1 MMFCS
6 ILTDMKLKELAIRY
20 SLEFLVIVL
29 GISVSFWLNQIGV
42 ERAEEKERIKVLQS
56 LHAELEEIDKYCR
69 ERKDNYRDDINILN
83 ALLKENFDPNLLDGL
98 TTSKARIEFILT
110 RYRVFE
116 PPMNQYQSIIHAGA
130 LKYLKSGEVNDK
142 LGQLHNTF
150 LRYMQTSVN
159 YERELKQAFMPFLT
173 SEHPEILLAKGQN
186 AIGFDTYVG
195 TLHTAISND
204 KRFEA
209 NLLLLS
215 DYLESKMYFL
225 KLYEAIVLELD
236 GVLVEELGE
245 DLNVKVSQER
255 SRLR

>member
-1 MMFCS
+1 
-6 ILTDMKLKELAIRY
+6 MKLKDLAVKY

-29 GISVSFWLNQIGV
+29 GISVSFWLNQISV
-42 ERAEEKERIKVLQS
+42 ERVEEKERIKVLQS
-56 LHAELEEIDKYCR
+56 LHAELDEIDKYCR
-69 ERKDNYRDDINILN
+69 ERKDNYRDDINILD
-83 ALLKENFDPNLLDGL
+83 ALLEDGFDPDRFEGL
-98 TTSKARIEFILT
+98 TTSKSRIEFILT

-130 LKYLKSGEVNDK
+130 LKYLKSDKVNDK

-159 YERELKQAFMPFLT
+159 YERELKQTFTQFLT
-173 SEHPEILLAKGQN
+173 SEHPEILLAKAQN

-195 TLHTAISND
+195 MLHDAISND

-215 DYLESKMYFL
+215 GYLENKMYFL
-225 KLYEAIVLELD
+225 KLYEAILLELD
-236 GVLVEELGE
+236 SVLVEELGD
-245 DLNVKVSQER
+245 DLNVTTSQER

>member
-1 MMFCS
+1 
-6 ILTDMKLKELAIRY
+6 MKLKDLAVKY

-29 GISVSFWLNQIGV
+29 GISVSFWLNQIAV
-42 ERAEEKERIKVLQS
+42 ERVEEQERIKVLQS

-83 ALLKENFDPNLLDGL
+83 ALLEEGFDPDRFEGL

-130 LKYLKSGEVNDK
+130 LKYLKSDKVNDK

-173 SEHPEILLAKGQN
+173 SQHPEIVLAKGQN
-186 AIGFDTYVG
+186 AISFDTYVSM
-195 TLHTAISND
+195 LHNAISND

-209 NLLLLS
+209 NVLLLS
-215 DYLESKMYFL
+215 GYLENKMYFL
-225 KLYEAIVLELD
+225 KLYEAILLELD
-236 GVLVEELGE
+236 GVLVEELGD
-245 DLNVKVSQER
+245 DLNVTTSQER
-255 SRLR
+255 SRRR

>member
-1 MMFCS
+1 
-6 ILTDMKLKELAIRY
+6 MKLKDLAVKY

-29 GISVSFWLNQIGV
+29 GISVSFWLNQIAV
-42 ERAEEKERIKVLQS
+42 ERVEEQERIKVLQS

-69 ERKDNYRDDINILN
+69 ERKDNYRDDIDILD
-83 ALLKENFDPNLLDGL
+83 ALLEEGFDPDRFEGL

-130 LKYLKSGEVNDK
+130 LKYLKSDKVNDK

-173 SEHPEILLAKGQN
+173 SEHPEIVLAKVKMPSASTLTSACCTTQSPTTN
-186 AIGFDTYVG
+186 ALKPTCFCCLATSRTRCISSSCTRPSCLSWMGF
-195 TLHTAISND
+195 SW
-204 KRFEA
+204 
-209 NLLLLS
+209 
-215 DYLESKMYFL
+215 
-225 KLYEAIVLELD
+225 
-236 GVLVEELGE
+236 
-245 DLNVKVSQER
+245 R
-255 SRLR
+255 SLATT